1 MKKFLWLVLIIP
13 SVLLGGCGKVE
24 DPAAA
29 AIKMRIAE
37 LSAEE
42 AMLKEVARTTEAR
55 LKEIGKLLKNL
66 KEAEQVVTRK

>member
-1 MKKFLWLVLIIP
+1 MKHFAWIILIVP
-13 SVLLGGCGKVE
+13 SVLLGGCGQAE

-29 AIKMRIAE
+29 GIKMRVAE

-42 AMLKEVARTTEAR
+42 TTLKEVARTTEAR
-55 LKEIGKLLKNL
+55 LKEVERLLKNL